1 MMQIFID
8 VFDKTVTPMFLPKFK
23 TLKYCAHDIDI
34 IVMPIKL
41 FSKVP
46 EKFTH
51 FFKNEN
57 LQNFK
62 KKYFRYVEAIQGY
75 FFCWGK
81 VAEKD
86 LCK

>member
-23 TLKYCAHDIDI
+23 TLKYCAHDTNIL
-34 IVMPIKL
+34 VMPIKL
-41 FSKVP
+41 FSKIP

-51 FFKNEN
+51 LFKCEN
-57 LQNFK
+57 FQNLK
-62 KKYFRYVEAIQGY
+62 KSFRYVEAIQGY

-81 VAEKD
+81 VAK
-86 LCK
+86 